1 MILEKEH
8 TGVSREENVSEFTQ
22 YISDKFLFNIETI
35 ENEITRLKESLAL
48 TEATIF
54 LN

>member
-1 MILEKEH
+1 MILVKEH
-8 TGVSREENVSEFTQ
+8 AGVNREENVREFTQ
-22 YISDKFLFNIETI
+22 YISDRFLFKIETI

-48 TEATIF
+48 TEANIF